1 MCVCVCVCVCVEC
14 LWMGV
19 KWRSKLFGCDP
30 ASPGPSS
37 LTLSALPKAA
47 VRWRRRRFTP
57 SSRCLCS
64 LQRTWVS
71 LAAVFG
77 SCFLTSCTSQVQ
89 GHGWTTLAGI
99 LVTLSHAWMD
109 EQTGRKKNS
118 IFMNSLSVSTSPH
131 LCFTLTHTHTHAL
144 CQCLYL
150 CLTPSV
156 SVCLSVCLSV
166 CVCLSLSVSVSV
178 SLSVSSFPSPFPVSV
193 YHFSI
198 PTRLFSC
205 TYVPLSFSLSFE
217 VLHSCVGLCPTVVF
231 LSLEHLHQSVSRSV
245 LVSLSLRHCKM
256 SGHLCGC
263 MFQSFFFFLSPRHSN
278 FASRLSDCR
287 TMFQSR
293 FVRLI
298 LEQKTKPNRNS
309 CPCSQCCRN
318 TELAAPG
325 MAGIPYADSV
335 IGSCLALF
343 FQAGK
348 GGGAKWRGW
357 GGGGGSIASLVL

>member
-1 MCVCVCVCVCVEC
+1 
-14 LWMGV
+14 MGV
-19 KWRSKLFGCDP
+19 KRRSKLCGCDP

-89 GHGWTTLAGI
+89 GHGRTTLAGI

-150 CLTPSV
+150 CLTPSLSLSVCQSACRSV
-156 SVCLSVCLSV
+156 SVCLYLSLSLCL
-166 CVCLSLSVSVSV
+166 CLSLCLHFLHPFQFLSIT
-178 SLSVSSFPSPFPVSV
+178 SLSPPVCLAVHMS
-193 YHFSI
+193 HCLFLCQSKFS
-198 PTRLFSC
+198 TRVWDCVL
-205 TYVPLSFSLSFE
+205 LSFSC
-217 VLHSCVGLCPTVVF
+217 HSNISISRSVGLC
-231 LSLEHLHQSVSRSV
+231 
-245 LVSLSLRHCKM
+245 
-256 SGHLCGC
+256 
-263 MFQSFFFFLSPRHSN
+263 
-278 FASRLSDCR
+278 
-287 TMFQSR
+287 
-293 FVRLI
+293 
-298 LEQKTKPNRNS
+298 
-309 CPCSQCCRN
+309 
-318 TELAAPG
+318 
-325 MAGIPYADSV
+325 
-335 IGSCLALF
+335 
-343 FQAGK
+343 
-348 GGGAKWRGW
+348 
-357 GGGGGSIASLVL
+357 